1 LIKGGYM
8 EKINYDER
16 LKNSFR
22 LNYRDR
28 LDIILEKKAEYLLK
42 RKDLEILKYPLS
54 KLILK

>member
-1 LIKGGYM
+1 M